1 MTSIGLRLR
10 RKDATCQPWQG
21 RPRAVGARCWVRGP
35 AAGAAPATIRC
46 DRCRGSNKRSASASC
61 ALGGTLLILTKS
73 YFRVCLFS
81 RSRLSG
87 AVSVVAR
94 FARMFRRGRANSF
107 SVTGRFGDRWGPV
120 AGRRCA
126 GSHAAA
132 SRRGFECV
140 RPVRRSS
147 QDRSKSNSQSR
158 ACRCRSP
165 AMRPRASTRCGG
177 DPVPVEARH
186 AKGQQSPECRGS
198 AESLCA
204 AAGEDRLGRA
214 GLRHRQPGHNALRPS
229 RLCVVGRQRTGA
241 SAKNV
246 DGRKADRPAKHG
258 ALVMDR

>member
-107 SVTGRFGDRWGPV
+107 SVTGRFGDRWLEGDAP
-120 AGRRCA
+120 ARMRR
-126 GSHAAA
+126 H
-132 SRRGFECV
+132 RGGALSAYGL